1 MPGNRSLPLRA
12 RQPGA
17 LGPAAPQPAR
27 PRLRL
32 ISGDLDEA
40 VLRRKRFEGAHPEI
54 VITPPGTHACL
65 WTARRDGKILAS
77 GYQLGTLLDTL
88 DWLFGQAS

>member
-1 MPGNRSLPLRA
+1 MPGNRSLPLPA

-17 LGPAAPQPAR
+17 PGRAAPQPAR

-65 WTARRDGKILAS
+65 WTARRDGEILAS
-77 GYQLGTLLDTL
+77 GYQLGALLDTL
-88 DWLFGQAS
+88 GWLLGQQP